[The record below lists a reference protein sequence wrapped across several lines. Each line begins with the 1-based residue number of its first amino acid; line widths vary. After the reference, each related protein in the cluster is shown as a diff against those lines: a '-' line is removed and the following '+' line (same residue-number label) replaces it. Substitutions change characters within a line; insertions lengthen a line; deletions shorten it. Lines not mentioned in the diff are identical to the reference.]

1 MEFHMK
7 LPRNGKE
14 FLVFLI
20 ILSVLSVNII
30 APFITMLE
38 MGFSLKNWQNTFQ
51 VMPYIWIVVVILV
64 LLTHNP
70 ATKIS
75 NKLIK
80 KDDSFNA
87 HMIVSCLVNAF
98 IMSIVLTIV
107 ATWIGMGKITTI
119 LFQTFPNNWPRNF
132 AIAFFVEAIIAQ
144 PIARFI
150 ILKMHR
156 HIDAKDTKAFF

>member
-80 KDDSFNA
+80 N
-87 HMIVSCLVNAF
+87 
-98 IMSIVLTIV
+98 
-107 ATWIGMGKITTI
+107 
-119 LFQTFPNNWPRNF
+119 R
-132 AIAFFVEAIIAQ
+132 
-144 PIARFI
+144 
-150 ILKMHR
+150 
-156 HIDAKDTKAFF
+156 

>member
-7 LPRNGKE
+7 LPRNRKE

-30 APFITMLE
+30 APFITILE
-38 MGFSLKNWQNTFQ
+38 MGFSLKTWQNTFQ

-87 HMIVSCLVNAF
+87 HMIVSCLVNVF

-119 LFQTFPNNWPRNF
+119 PFQTFPNNWPRNF

-144 PIARFI
+144 PIARFSM
-150 ILKMHR
+150 LKMHR

>member
-1 MEFHMK
+1 
-7 LPRNGKE
+7 
-14 FLVFLI
+14 
-20 ILSVLSVNII
+20 
-30 APFITMLE
+30 
-38 MGFSLKNWQNTFQ
+38 
-51 VMPYIWIVVVILV
+51 MPYIWIVVVILV

-87 HMIVSCLVNAF
+87 NMIVSCLVNVF
-98 IMSIVLTIV
+98 IMSIVLRIV

-119 LFQTFPNNWPRNF
+119 PFQTFPNNWPRNF

-156 HIDAKDTKAFF
+156 HIDAKNTKAFF